1 MSCFLFFCYFTFL
14 QKYVLFIIPYAM
26 ADDTSPQKES
36 MTVAGRVYF
45 LVSQICLFGHSNDIR
60 NPVNWIAERRLCP

>member
-36 MTVAGRVYF
+36 MTVAGRVHKF
-45 LVSQICLFGHSNDIR
+45 SAWILVTTTVMSY
-60 NPVNWIAERRLCP
+60 